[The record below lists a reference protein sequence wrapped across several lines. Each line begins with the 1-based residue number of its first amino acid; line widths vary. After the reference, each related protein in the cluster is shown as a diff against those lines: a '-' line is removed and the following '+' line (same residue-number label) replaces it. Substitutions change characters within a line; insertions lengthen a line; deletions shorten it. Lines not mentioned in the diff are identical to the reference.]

1 MVICSSRSRD
11 FADMESVLARL
22 LDVMLIALGAALAS
36 HFFLPEMGH
45 SIVEGAFVAFVAF
58 DMALAILLLPLF
70 RIYDS
75 WRLRLVAWPLQISS
89 EREHR
94 VRLDRGAGLR
104 SCLMFSLHFA
114 DLVRELDRDDGSGSC
129 GVAVLGRMRRAGRNL
144 RMVAVVG
151 VGAHRDSVIANIVS
165 SPSAGFR
172 AVATFNTCQG
182 SEPDFPGLPS
192 FAHLRK
198 FADWVRGEQIE
209 EVWLAL
215 PMSEEHTVLRIID
228 EFSGDLVNL
237 RFIPDVRSLAMFD
250 RNVVDLI
257 GTQ

>member
-1 MVICSSRSRD
+1 MMLKRVFNAMARPSAKPSGMPMVICSARSRD

-45 SIVEGAFVAFVAF
+45 SIVEGAFFAFVAF
-58 DMALAILLLPLF
+58 DMALAILLLPL
-70 RIYDS
+70 
-75 WRLRLVAWPLQISS
+75 
-89 EREHR
+89 
-94 VRLDRGAGLR
+94 
-104 SCLMFSLHFA
+104 
-114 DLVRELDRDDGSGSC
+114 
-129 GVAVLGRMRRAGRNL
+129 
-144 RMVAVVG
+144 
-151 VGAHRDSVIANIVS
+151 
-165 SPSAGFR
+165 
-172 AVATFNTCQG
+172 
-182 SEPDFPGLPS
+182 